1 MNTLS
6 PYPCSRPVSRRIC
19 FGDIVHNRSEIADDL
34 HQQQK
39 HDGAHQ
45 QGFAGA
51 LPDEL
56 IVGMQIDQH
65 AGGSAVSVGTAETLR
80 RIRSAPDRISSTN
93 AIRQANRIC
102 FFMVFISYT
111 AAVWFFVRSRIVS
124 QASRLQQFENT
135 IPHQY
140 RRPAEAG
147 FFSRSFSMVLRR
159 VTVTF
164 RTAKARAFVLPIM
177 TISFFARVT
186 PV

>member
-1 MNTLS
+1 MESIMAS
-6 PYPCSRPVSRRIC
+6 PY
-19 FGDIVHNRSEIADDL
+19 
-34 HQQQK
+34 
-39 HDGAHQ
+39 
-45 QGFAGA
+45 FASLA
-51 LPDEL
+51 AE
-56 IVGMQIDQH
+56 
-65 AGGSAVSVGTAETLR
+65 AETLR

-102 FFMVFISYT
+102 FFHGFHFVHRRCMVF
-111 AAVWFFVRSRIVS
+111 VLSRIVS

-164 RTAKARAFVLPIM
+164 RTARARAFVLPIM